1 MTDYKQWVDPT
12 DGRKEGEGGLA
23 RTSDLSAMQL
33 DQESIK
39 SEEAP
44 SDGLRAVGRSNLVT
58 EQGEEAPSD
67 GLRAAGRS
75 NE

>member
-1 MTDYKQWVDPT
+1 MTDYEQWVDPT
-12 DGRKEGEGGLA
+12 DGRKEGEGGRAL
-23 RTSDLSAMQL
+23 TSDLSALQL

-44 SDGLRAVGRSNLVT
+44 SDGLRAVG
-58 EQGEEAPSD
+58 Q
-67 GLRAAGRS
+67 S

>member
-1 MTDYKQWVDPT
+1 MTDYERWVNPT
-12 DGRKEGEGGLA
+12 DGRKEGEGGRA
-23 RTSDLSAMQL
+23 QTSDRSALQL

-39 SEEAP
+39 SKEAP

-58 EQGEEAPSD
+58 EQGEEAPSNR
-67 GLRAAGRS
+67 LRAVCQS